1 LLAEGSSGTWT
12 IDSGRLCAEVAGPE
26 GPNGCVV
33 NMSANHVTGKRPI
46 ACPVFEA
53 SGPAYATHLD
63 IHNPSLGE
71 ICICDTTCRDGEQMP
86 GISFRL
92 EEKLEI
98 ARKLEAMGVEQ
109 LETFA
114 TYNDSDK
121 KCAKLFKQVTSDI
134 SIMGW
139 NRMVVADIEDSISS
153 GVDAVSISTDTSD
166 MALEQ
171 KLKMTREKQLERL
184 AECVSLAK
192 DHGVYVCFN
201 AGDATRTSIDYLVE
215 FAQVGKAAGG
225 DRFRICDTI
234 GVLTPASSKKIVS
247 AVMSAVDIDL
257 EFHAHNDFGLAV
269 ANSLAASEAAAP
281 FSNRKLWVSTTV
293 NGLGER
299 AGNVSLEVFVMNLHS
314 HYGVDKYG
322 TEHILPLCK
331 HVERASGLDIPLNHP
346 IVGENMF
353 THKSGIHVD
362 GILKNPRLYEA
373 FDPAKLGMT
382 RKFAL
387 GKHSGKASIKHK
399 LDQMGL
405 EAAPDAMEAMRIEVN
420 RIGEEK
426 KGNLTDDEF
435 FAIYRAASKP
445 SPAATRKKKGFAA
458 NRPTTFSRR

>member
-1 LLAEGSSGTWT
+1 MQVNTNYAREEKRTGCGVESASKSS
-12 IDSGRLCAEVAGPE
+12 
-26 GPNGCVV
+26 
-33 NMSANHVTGKRPI
+33 
-46 ACPVFEA
+46 
-53 SGPAYATHLD
+53 YATHLD
-63 IHNPSLGE
+63 VHNPKVGE

-86 GISFRL
+86 GISFNL

-98 ARKLEAMGVEQ
+98 ARRLQGMGIEQ

-114 TYNDSDK
+114 TYNESDK
-121 KCAKLFKQVTSDI
+121 RCAKLLKETTSDI

-139 NRMVVADIEDSISS
+139 NRMVLADIKDSIST

-171 KLKMTREKQLERL
+171 KLKMTRQRQLEKL
-184 AECVSLAK
+184 SECVSYAK
-192 DHGVYVCFN
+192 DQDVYVCFN
-201 AGDATRTSIDYLVE
+201 AGDATRTSIDYLIE
-215 FAQVGKAAGG
+215 FASVGKSAGG

-269 ANSLAASEAAAP
+269 ANALAACEAAAA
-281 FSNRKLWVSTTV
+281 FDDRKLWVSTTV

-314 HYGVDKYG
+314 HYGVGKYG

-331 HVERASGLDIPLNHP
+331 HVERASGLGIPLNHP
-346 IVGENMF
+346 VVGENMF

-362 GILKNPRLYEA
+362 GILKNPSLYEA
-373 FDPAKLGMT
+373 FDPGKLGMT

-405 EAAPDAMEAMRIEVN
+405 EATPSAMEAMRLEVN
-420 RIGEEK
+420 RVGEQK
-426 KGNLTDDEF
+426 KSNLTDEEF
-435 FAIYRAASKP
+435 YAIYCSASKKD
-445 SPAATRKKKGFAA
+445 SAHIAA
-458 NRPTTFSRR
+458 RPQSFSRS

>member
-1 LLAEGSSGTWT
+1 MSTDNVRGRRPTGCALEG
-12 IDSGRLCAEVAGPE
+12 A
-26 GPNGCVV
+26 
-33 NMSANHVTGKRPI
+33 SA
-46 ACPVFEA
+46 
-53 SGPAYATHLD
+53 PAYATHLD
-63 IHNPSLGE
+63 VHNPELGE
-71 ICICDTTCRDGEQMP
+71 IYICDTTCRDGEQMP
-86 GISFRL
+86 GISFTL

-114 TYNDSDK
+114 TYNESDK
-121 KCAKLFKQVTSDI
+121 KCASLLKQVTSGM

-139 NRMVVADIEDSISS
+139 NRMVVTDIEDSISN

-171 KLKMTREKQLERL
+171 KLKMTRERQLEKL
-184 AECVSLAK
+184 AECVSFAK
-192 DHGVYVCFN
+192 DKGVYVCFN
-201 AGDATRTSIDYLVE
+201 AGDATRTSIDYLIE
-215 FAQVGKAAGG
+215 FAKVGKAAGG

-234 GVLTPASSKKIVS
+234 GVLTPATSKRIVS

-269 ANSLAASEAAAP
+269 ANALAACEAAAA
-281 FSNRKLWVSTTV
+281 SSDRKLWVSTTV

-314 HYGVDKYG
+314 HYAIDKYG

-331 HVERASGLDIPLNHP
+331 HVEKASGLDIPLNHP

-373 FDPAKLGMT
+373 FDPKKLGMT

-387 GKHSGKASIKHK
+387 GKHSGRASIKHK
-399 LDQMGL
+399 LDQLGL
-405 EAAPDAMEAMRIEVN
+405 KATPDAIEAMRLEVN
-420 RIGEEK
+420 RVGEKK

-435 FAIYRAASKP
+435 HAIYCAVSNVRS
-445 SPAATRKKKGFAA
+445 AATGKDRGFGAK
-458 NRPTTFSRR
+458 RPSSFGGS